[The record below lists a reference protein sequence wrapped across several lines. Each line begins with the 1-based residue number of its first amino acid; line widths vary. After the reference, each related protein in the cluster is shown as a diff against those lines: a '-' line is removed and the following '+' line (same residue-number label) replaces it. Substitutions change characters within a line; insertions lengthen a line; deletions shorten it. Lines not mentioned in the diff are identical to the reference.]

1 MYDRVFEGGHIE
13 AITYLLN
20 RRTIWSQHT
29 EDGRTLLME
38 AIDQNR
44 EDVLECLLK
53 NAPDGALEQT
63 DSKGIVDVGFL
74 I

>member
-13 AITYLLN
+13 AIAYLLN
-20 RRTIWSQHT
+20 RHTIWSQHS

-63 DSKGIVDVGFL
+63 DSKGIVDVGF
-74 I
+74 